1 MRNLYSLKYWGI
13 FLGVL
18 IIGLIC
24 QDAYGSRLRL
34 PSGIFYYQPAASV
47 FGSEAVWVNPAGLA
61 RYNVSEFQFMADYD
75 NDDFAKSWGVVFSRE
90 GLGIAYR
97 KLDNPLGVDYKE
109 YIFAASM
116 MMGRK
121 LSLGGSYRYFND
133 GPDLFHKRHF
143 WNIGFTGKGGRKIR
157 WGAVFSNLNKN
168 NVNGINTDI
177 EQRYSLSYRPA
188 GEKLTLSTDM
198 FLSSNTKLKNADFV
212 YHVVYV
218 PIPGLYVNGYLNND
232 KSFQIGVRANLLRYF
247 VGGRHTA
254 NKDGD
259 DLGSTVFIGA
269 TDARQKSLI
278 KEPARRL
285 ALNISGR
292 PSENPPQPVW
302 GRRPI
307 SWLTTILNIYRA
319 AADPSIKDM
328 VITSNRLSMGLGQAQ
343 EFRDA
348 LRYFRSKGKRIIC
361 HLSYPNNIS
370 YYVASVCDSILIPP
384 VSQLNL
390 VGLRGELTFY
400 GGTLNKLGVDVDL
413 MRIGKYKSAAESFTN
428 KEASQE
434 NKAQLNRILDNLYKQ
449 FVKGI
454 AEGRHISE
462 DSVEKIIDNGPYT
475 SAEALKFGLVDGLSY
490 RDDMRES
497 LFSLTPAISFR
508 RYLSDTLL
516 NDDWNDKPTLA
527 VVVADGEVA
536 DDNGGYPFWG
546 KASDVTPF
554 KMEKAFDKTIE
565 DPYVK
570 GVVFRINSPGGLAL
584 AGDKIYHSAKKAM
597 ESKPVVI
604 SMGNVAAS
612 GGYYIAMPG
621 NYIFADPATITG
633 SIGIFGGK
641 VELSKFY
648 KKIDLGK
655 ELYTRGKYAGMMSN
669 IRPFTDDER
678 AKYFSQMKAM
688 YEHFVGL
695 VANNRNLPPD
705 SIDHIAQGRVWTG
718 EEALDNGLA
727 DKLGGIKQALDY
739 TAQRLNIKNYNIKIL
754 PEKRPFIILPGKSF
768 FNMMASM
775 MLPNKKNGKTILSQI
790 IPTNTDLLFTRLPY
804 DIEIQ

>member
-1 MRNLYSLKYWGI
+1 LRNLYSLKYWGI
-13 FLGVL
+13 FLCVL
-18 IIGLIC
+18 IGLIC
-24 QDAYGSRLRL
+24 QSAYGSRLKL

-61 RYNVSEFQFMADYD
+61 RYNVSEFQLMADYN
-75 NDDFAKSWGVVFSRE
+75 NDDFAKSWGTVVVRE

-97 KLDNPLGVDYKE
+97 KLDNLLGADYKE
-109 YIFAASM
+109 YVFAASM
-116 MMGRK
+116 MMGRQ
-121 LSLGGSYRYFND
+121 LSFGGSYRYFKD

-143 WNIGFTGKGGRKIR
+143 WNIGLGGKAGNKFR
-157 WGAVFSNLNKN
+157 WGAVFSNLNHNKI
-168 NVNGINTDI
+168 NGIKTDA
-177 EQRYSLSYRPA
+177 EQRYSLSYRPV
-188 GEKLTLSTDM
+188 GEKVTISTDIFLST
-198 FLSSNTKLKNADFV
+198 NTKLKNADFV
-212 YHVVYV
+212 CHVKFV
-218 PIPGLYVNGYLNND
+218 PTPGLYVSGYLDND
-232 KSFQIGVRANLLRYF
+232 KNFQIGVRANLLHYF
-247 VGGRHTA
+247 VGGRHTST
-254 NKDGD
+254 KDGN
-259 DLGSTVFIGA
+259 DLGSTVFMGSTNA
-269 TDARQKSLI
+269 KQPSLI

-285 ALNISGR
+285 TLNLSGR
-292 PSENPPQPVW
+292 PSENPPQPLW

-307 SWLTTILNIYRA
+307 SWLSVILNIYRA
-319 AADPSIKDM
+319 AADPSISSM
-328 VITSNRLSMGLGQAQ
+328 VITSRHLSMGLGQAQ
-343 EFRDA
+343 EFRNA
-348 LRYFRSKGKRIIC
+348 LRYFQSKGKKIIC

-400 GGTLNKLGVDVDL
+400 GGTLNKLGIDVDL

-428 KEASQE
+428 EEASQE
-434 NKAQLNRILDNLYKQ
+434 NKAQLNRILDNLYEQ

-454 AEGRHISE
+454 AKGRRISK
-462 DSVEKIIDNGPYT
+462 DSVKKLIDNGPYT

-497 LFSLTPAISFR
+497 LFSFTPVISFR
-508 RYLSDTLL
+508 RYLSDTLV
-516 NDDWNDKPTLA
+516 NDSWNDKPTLA
-527 VVVADGEVA
+527 VVVADGEVT

-546 KASDVTPF
+546 KESDVTPF
-554 KMEKAFDKTIE
+554 KMEKAFDKTIK

-584 AGDKIYHSAKKAM
+584 AGDKIYHAAKKAVK
-597 ESKPVVI
+597 SKPMVV

-621 NYIFADPATITG
+621 SYIFADPATITG

-655 ELYTRGKYAGMMSN
+655 ELYTRGKYAGMMSD
-669 IRPFTDDER
+669 IRPFTEDER

-688 YEHFVGL
+688 YEHFVKL
-695 VANNRNLPPD
+695 VADNRNLPSD

-718 EEALDNGLA
+718 EEALGNGLVNN
-727 DKLGGIKQALDY
+727 LGGIKQALDF
-739 TAQRLNIKNYNIKIL
+739 TAQRLQIKSYNIKIL

-768 FNMMASM
+768 FNMMASVM
-775 MLPNKKNGKTILSQI
+775 WRNKKKGNTFLNQI
-790 IPTNTDLLFTRLPY
+790 VPNNAELLFTRLPY